1 VLNHIAH
8 IAATTTLNNGVK
20 MPWLGLGTWQAS
32 GNEVL
37 QATRWALEAGYR
49 HIDTAMIYGNEV
61 EVGRAVRESGI
72 PRAEIFVTTKVWN
85 SDQRQGYD
93 RVLKAFDES
102 LKKLA
107 FDTIDLYLVHW
118 PVVGKYK
125 EAWRALERIYADGR
139 ARAIGVS
146 NFMLPHL
153 EDLLKDAKV
162 VPAVNQVEF
171 HPRLRQQE
179 LLDFCAKN
187 RIQHEAW
194 SPLMLGKVREIPELC
209 EIARAHGKTP
219 EQTAL
224 RWGMQ
229 KGSVMIPKSVKKER
243 IVANGALFDFELSAA
258 EMARI
263 DGLDQRHR
271 TGGDPFNCTF

>member
-1 VLNHIAH
+1 MLNH

-32 GNEVL
+32 GDEVL
-37 QATRWALEAGYR
+37 TATRIALEAGYR
-49 HIDTAMIYGNEV
+49 HIDTAMIYENEA

-72 PRAEIFVTTKVWN
+72 PRSEIFVTTKVWN
-85 SDQRQGYD
+85 SDQRQGFD

-102 LKKLA
+102 LKKLG
-107 FDTIDLYLVHW
+107 FEQVDLYLVHW
-118 PVVGKYK
+118 PVVGTYV

-153 EDLLKDAKV
+153 EELLKTATV

-179 LLDFCAKN
+179 LLDFCAKH

-194 SPLMLGKVREIPELC
+194 SPLMLGKVREIAELG

-219 EQTAL
+219 EQVAL

-243 IVANGALFDFELSAA
+243 IVSNAALFDFELTAA

-263 DGLDQRHR
+263 DALDQRHR
-271 TGGDPFNCTF
+271 TGGDPFNITF

>member
-1 VLNHIAH
+1 VLNHIA
-8 IAATTTLNNGVK
+8 ATTNLNNGVK

-139 ARAIGVS
+139 VRAIGVS

-179 LLDFCAKN
+179 LLDFCAKH

-209 EIARAHGKTP
+209 EIARARGKTP